1 MRIEFI
7 VLILDIHAHALLES
21 LIFEHSFLLFL
32 LFLSVLLI
40 DLLLELLLH
49 LKTLLVLFALDHIF
63 FISTANQN
71 TTLLFEIEIKSPI
84 KHSPSCLDRWKVLL
98 CGVI

>member
-1 MRIEFI
+1 MRLVLI
-7 VLILDIHAHALLES
+7 VLILYIHTHALLEA
-21 LIFEHSFLLFL
+21 LIFEHSLLLFL
-32 LFLSVLLI
+32 LFLSVLLL

-71 TTLLFEIEIKSPI
+71 TPLLFEIEIKTPI

-98 CGVI
+98 RRVI